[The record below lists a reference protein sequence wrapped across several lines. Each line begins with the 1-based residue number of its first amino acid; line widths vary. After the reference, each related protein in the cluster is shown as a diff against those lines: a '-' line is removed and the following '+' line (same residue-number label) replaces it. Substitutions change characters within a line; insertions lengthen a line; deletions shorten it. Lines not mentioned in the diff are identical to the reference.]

1 MILLSQHLIFFD
13 QELFPNPEYTSSS
26 SVYPFKSEGGQGK
39 TPLIPPPPCPSLR
52 REGIRYAPPSHCARA
67 TTRQA
72 RGRHVLSPALRGI
85 EGHEG
90 DGVKGG
96 RLNYSSG
103 ISYDAKKKGRWDR
116 VEKLGVMTSYKDV
129 EELNVGELLERSSA
143 ISPDRIA
150 VLFKDKRI
158 TYRELNEESER
169 LAGSL
174 QEIGVRKG
182 DRVSIYIGN
191 CIELY
196 VAFYALQKIGAVVA
210 WANAA
215 YKSQELTFILKNSQA
230 KAIFI
235 HKEKND
241 FDYLAF
247 VQGLRD
253 QLPHLS
259 SIISIGGGQGEGVW
273 SYEDLVSRQ
282 GEKGLEKPL
291 IDIHRDLS
299 MLIYTSG
306 TTGVP
311 KGSMITHSQAVRGG
325 YSYVEGVR
333 ATAKDIFIGVLPLT
347 HSYGCGSTLIQPI
360 LMQASVALL
369 EMFNAE
375 EALKTIEAERVSL
388 QHGAP
393 AHYILELNHPNVDRY
408 DLSSLRAGYLAG
420 QTCPGEII
428 QWGEERQIYLTS
440 FWGNS
445 ETGPGAGTMSP
456 FGTPLELRK
465 KFVGKATPGTLI
477 KAVNPETGEEVPF
490 DEIGEMMVRG
500 PHVLKGYWE
509 NPDETERQ
517 LEEDGWLH
525 TGDLISINPEGFIR
539 IYGRTKDLI
548 NRGGLKIYPTE
559 IESLILQHPKVSQ
572 VCLVGTPNPVLG
584 ENLCACVIPRE
595 GEKISL
601 KEIREFLNGK
611 VARFKLPDEL
621 FIMSDFP
628 KLPGGM
634 KVKKYG
640 KGGVQELASQ
650 DKTREKSR

>member
-1 MILLSQHLIFFD
+1 LEI
-13 QELFPNPEYTSSS
+13 
-26 SVYPFKSEGGQGK
+26 
-39 TPLIPPPPCPSLR
+39 
-52 REGIRYAPPSHCARA
+52 
-67 TTRQA
+67 
-72 RGRHVLSPALRGI
+72 
-85 EGHEG
+85 
-90 DGVKGG
+90 
-96 RLNYSSG
+96 
-103 ISYDAKKKGRWDR
+103 KKGKLDMTG
-116 VEKLGVMTSYKDV
+116 KLGVTTTYEDV
-129 EELNVGELLERSSA
+129 KSLTVGEVLERSSI
-143 ISPDRIA
+143 ISPDRTSVI
-150 VLFKDKRI
+150 FKNERI
-158 TYRELNEESER
+158 TYRRLNDQSER
-169 LAGSL
+169 LAANL

-182 DRVSIYIGN
+182 DRVSIYMGN

-230 KAIFI
+230 KAIFL
-235 HKEKND
+235 HKQKNY

-247 VQGLRD
+247 VQELRD

-259 SIISIGGGQGEGVW
+259 SIISIGGGQGKGVW
-273 SYEDLVSRQ
+273 DYEDLVSTQ

-325 YSYVEGVR
+325 YSYVDGVR
-333 ATAKDIFIGVLPLT
+333 ATAEDIFIGVLPLT

-360 LMQASVALL
+360 LIQASVALL

-375 EALKTIEAERVSL
+375 EAFKTIEAERVTL

-393 AHYILELNHPNVDRY
+393 AHYILGMNHPNVDRY

-420 QTCPGEII
+420 QICPEEII
-428 QWGEERQIYLTS
+428 QWGEEKKIYLTS

-465 KFVGKATPGTLI
+465 RFVGKATPGTWI
-477 KAVNPETGEEVPF
+477 KAVNPETGEEVPS

-517 LEEDGWLH
+517 LAEDGWLH
-525 TGDLISINPEGFIR
+525 TGDLISINPEGFIK

-572 VCLVGTPNPVLG
+572 VSVVGTPNPVLG
-584 ENLCACVIPRE
+584 ESLCACIIPKE
-595 GEKISL
+595 GERISL
-601 KEIREFLNGK
+601 TEIREFLNEK
-611 VARFKLPDEL
+611 VARYKLPEEL
-621 FIMSDFP
+621 SIMSDFP

-650 DKTREKSR
+650 DKTKQKFK